1 MACFRVDLIL
11 ITKNPSGIN
20 LTRNSEVLTITSKL
34 LSTMLVT
41 DYPDQ
46 QTKGRLMN
54 VQVRC
59 NFCAHNFLVAQQW
72 VGKPVSCPGCRR
84 SIAVGRTPQT
94 GRQTAQG
101 DPRKRQFAKWWILL
115 GLWVAAGL
123 LLPTLAAT
131 IRQGISRGF
140 ITGLGLAVFA
150 SPLILFYGIGMI
162 GYAGTLFEWRIYT
175 KSRKTRRGIKWY
187 GESRYHK
194 MQLFMWGFCMI
205 SISTIAFVGTL
216 VCSVA
221 LLFISGDQTKAAR
234 KQSVS
239 SSISNARNESQA
251 AEEKTKLSAVTTP
264 ERTASSFDKL
274 DRMRDTL
281 EANARSLQLY
291 YDNIL
296 KLHEIIQRDSD
307 ALSAR
312 NSIQVDLKHFNGS
325 ETGRGHRSR
334 YDSLVNTYKNLLEE
348 LESKDL
354 GAQYQERITAR
365 HTEELP
371 SFTFSKE
378 VMRHVNFP
386 MTKVYT
392 AISEYKSVARRSER
406 LVLLN
411 DFDPSK
417 IEPTMKKIEEL
428 EQFFEELRETHG
440 FQPDISQEALLVKRF
455 RQRLSEQKY

>member
-1 MACFRVDLIL
+1 L
-11 ITKNPSGIN
+11 GI
-20 LTRNSEVLTITSKL
+20 
-34 LSTMLVT
+34 
-41 DYPDQ
+41 
-46 QTKGRLMN
+46 
-54 VQVRC
+54 
-59 NFCAHNFLVAQQW
+59 
-72 VGKPVSCPGCRR
+72 
-84 SIAVGRTPQT
+84 
-94 GRQTAQG
+94 
-101 DPRKRQFAKWWILL
+101 
-115 GLWVAAGL
+115 WVAAGL
-123 LLPTLAAT
+123 LLPTFVAT

-140 ITGLGLAVFA
+140 VTGFGLAVFA
-150 SPLILFYGIGMI
+150 SPLILLYGIGMI

-175 KSRKTRRGIKWY
+175 KSRKTQRGIKWF

-194 MQLFMWGFCMI
+194 MQLYMWGFCMI
-205 SISTIAFVGTL
+205 GVSTIAFVGTL

-221 LLFISGDQTKAAR
+221 LLFVSGDQTRTTRNQAA
-234 KQSVS
+234 S
-239 SSISNARNESQA
+239 SSITNAPNESQA
-251 AEEKTKLSAVTTP
+251 AEEKTKLSAATTP
-264 ERTASSFDKL
+264 QSIASSFDRL

-296 KLHEIIQRDSD
+296 KMHEIIQRDSD
-307 ALSAR
+307 ALYPR

-325 ETGRGHRSR
+325 ETGRGHRTR

-348 LESKDL
+348 LKSKDL
-354 GAQYQERITAR
+354 GTHYQERITAR
-365 HTEELP
+365 HKEELP

-378 VMRHVNFP
+378 VMRHVSFP

-411 DFDPSK
+411 DFEASE
-417 IEPTMKKIEEL
+417 IEPTMKKVEEL

-455 RQRLSEQKY
+455 RQRLSEQKK